1 MTGVVRAVAEIGTVE
16 ALLATDFGRV
26 AIAKVG
32 VPASAI
38 AGLGAVNRFINLRDA
53 ARVLGGLRRFGS
65 AELVLAVGVLGLS
78 ALLVNLSPPT
88 SAGAPPPAPRP
99 IVALGSDFGTSVKLR
114 LIGSP
119 GAAGENDIDVTV
131 VDFDTE
137 EPVDATAVELRFEL
151 VSQAEV
157 EASTL
162 DLERTGP
169 GRFGANA
176 QNLSIDGIYRVTA
189 TVTVPGGA
197 VDVPLL
203 VVTTVPEQPVD
214 VLVSPDLP
222 TIYTVGL
229 GEHGSAQVY
238 LDPGRA
244 GQNELHVTFFDATG
258 QAALPV
264 PSVTFAAIDGR
275 GGSFLPTSRQLD
287 VGHFVATIDAGSGDL
302 GVDIVG
308 PLPADAGPG
317 QVHVHVTIEVQP

>member
-1 MTGVVRAVAEIGTVE
+1 M
-16 ALLATDFGRV
+16 
-26 AIAKVG
+26 
-32 VPASAI
+32 
-38 AGLGAVNRFINLRDA
+38 
-53 ARVLGGLRRFGS
+53 
-65 AELVLAVGVLGLS
+65 
-78 ALLVNLSPPT
+78 
-88 SAGAPPPAPRP
+88 
-99 IVALGSDFGTSVKLR
+99 
-114 LIGSP
+114 
-119 GAAGENDIDVTV
+119 AGENDIDVTV
-131 VDFDTE
+131 VDFDTD

-151 VSQAEV
+151 ASRPEV

-169 GRFGANA
+169 GRFAAHA

-203 VVTTVPEQPVD
+203 VATTVPEQPVD

-258 QAALPV
+258 LAPLPV
-264 PSVTFAAIDGR
+264 PSVTFAAIDRR

-302 GVDIVG
+302 AVDIVG
-308 PLPADAGPG
+308 PLPPAAGPG